1 MSLSLATWPAMG
13 RRVNEGI
20 NGEVCG
26 IMEKVGILGKMEFW
40 KIGKSFGL
48 ERKKR
53 NKRERKKE
61 KNLINEDI
69 FSWAQNE
76 TIKNTESR
84 VRIEN
89 TENNSENTGI
99 VRNSSI
105 SERLANL
112 PKNQ

>member
-1 MSLSLATWPAMG
+1 MSLTLATWPAMG
-13 RRVNEGI
+13 ERENEGI
-20 NGEVCG
+20 YGEVCG

-69 FSWAQNE
+69 FLVLENE
-76 TIKNTESR
+76 NIGNTDS
-84 VRIEN
+84 
-89 TENNSENTGI
+89 
-99 VRNSSI
+99 
-105 SERLANL
+105 
-112 PKNQ
+112 